1 VNHVGDPTP
10 TDALPE
16 VVPVF
21 PLPSTVFFPHTVLP
35 LHVFE
40 PRYRSMVE
48 DAIRGD
54 RLIAV
59 ALAQGSDFH
68 TIGTVGRIRGCEP
81 LDGGR
86 YNIRLEGLA
95 RVAFVEVPSTRPY
108 RLVRV
113 VPRPEPLVDEE
124 LPDIA
129 RAKLDLLA
137 TLGYL
142 RSELGEAGS
151 KAIVLDER
159 LPLPVVVNIVC
170 AGLPLD
176 PAERQALLEQD
187 DLMARRL
194 VAVERM
200 QQVLELVLRHRSED
214 EGVAPDPLN

>member
-1 VNHVGDPTP
+1 VAHASPS
-10 TDALPE
+10 DALPE
-16 VVPVF
+16 VLPVF

-48 DAIRGD
+48 DALGGD

-68 TIGTVGRIRGCEP
+68 AIGTVGRIRACEP
-81 LDGGR
+81 LEGGR

-95 RVAFVEVPSTRPY
+95 RVAFTEVPSTRPY

-113 VPRPEPLVDEE
+113 EARPEPAIDEE
-124 LPDIA
+124 QPDVA

-142 RSELGEAGS
+142 RSELGESGS
-151 KAIVLDER
+151 RAIVLDER
-159 LPLPVVVNIVC
+159 LPLPVAVNIVC
-170 AGLPLD
+170 AGLPLE
-176 PAERQALLEQD
+176 PTERQALLEQD

-214 EGVAPDPLN
+214 ERDAPDPLN